1 MYWRPG
7 KPRKEQWLQET
18 ADFPASPG
26 LLAPPLLPAPWTDKP
41 EAAGAPTKPQGCP
54 KDGAGTGEV
63 WPLPWGDSSWP
74 GPRLACQEGWE
85 AGAGNSQD
93 EGPSSL

>member
-1 MYWRPG
+1 VYWRPG

-41 EAAGAPTKPQGCP
+41 EAAGAPTKPDRMGQGQ
-54 KDGAGTGEV
+54 GR
-63 WPLPWGDSSWP
+63 P
-74 GPRLACQEGWE
+74 GPCPGETAHGQ
-85 AGAGNSQD
+85 
-93 EGPSSL
+93 GPD